1 MRGDV
6 RSFQVAVVAE
16 HLLEPLLSLLEEE
29 QWGVIQ
35 LPPESLDPE
44 TTSAW
49 LEQVAEHVAEFRR
62 NGYAV
67 VLVGVGRMGAELDTA
82 LAELGVPPLPRVAGT
97 REGLRQYAI
106 QPPSTSRLTP
116 ET

>member
-6 RSFQVAVVAE
+6 RSFQVAVVADSV
-16 HLLEPLLSLLEEE
+16 LEPLLSLLEEE

-35 LPPESLDPE
+35 LPPAGLDPE
-44 TTSAW
+44 TSAAW

-62 NGYAV
+62 KGYAV
-67 VLVGVGRMGAELDTA
+67 VLVGEGEMGSELDAA
-82 LAELGVPPLPRVAGT
+82 LAELAVPPLPRAAGT
-97 REGLRQYAI
+97 REELRQYAI
-106 QPPSTSRLTP
+106 QPPSTSRLMP

>member
-6 RSFQVAVVAE
+6 RSFQVAVVPE
-16 HLLEPLLSLLEEE
+16 ERLDSLLELLDEE
-29 QWGVIQ
+29 RWGVIQ
-35 LPPESLDPE
+35 LPPRELDDE
-44 TTSAW
+44 TTAAW
-49 LEQVAEHVAEFRR
+49 LEQVAEHAAEFRR

-67 VLVGVGRMGAELDTA
+67 VLLGETELGTALDSA
-82 LAELGVPPLPRVAGT
+82 LAELGVPPLPRAAAT